1 MRWVMPFFCII
12 EYDCGKSI
20 YMNDVLLSYYWG
32 GDNVWKWFL
41 LSHKR
46 HQAIFTY
53 FNKPSCWNI
62 INLGLQKNIW
72 LLYIHSNWYKKIYFL
87 FHQVE
92 DW

>member
-20 YMNDVLLSYYWG
+20 CMSDIFLSYYWG
-32 GDNVWKWFL
+32 GDNVWKWLL

-46 HQAIFTY
+46 HQAIFTC

-62 INLGLQKNIW
+62 INIGLQ
-72 LLYIHSNWYKKIYFL
+72 
-87 FHQVE
+87 
-92 DW
+92 